1 MGVVSQVDW
10 NKTST
15 VVKTMIS
22 NWVWE
27 SAGPI
32 INQTVLY
39 VFFLLSWLSSSF
51 CKTDPVNND
60 RGKLQSLQKCQQYFS
75 ATRHENVSR
84 NCAKI
89 YVLDGIG
96 ANYFLETRNWWFST
110 QGSIVID
117 RTQLQLTYAWPQTT
131 CFCVRADRASKYP
144 PSHIL
149 MLKPTGEKIFSKYHK
164 FICKHRP
171 ANPKVSAS

>member
-1 MGVVSQVDW
+1 MRFFCFLGFLLLSAKPIQG
-10 NKTST
+10 
-15 VVKTMIS
+15 TMIEA
-22 NWVWE
+22 N
-27 SAGPI
+27 
-32 INQTVLY
+32 
-39 VFFLLSWLSSSF
+39 
-51 CKTDPVNND
+51 CKAC
-60 RGKLQSLQKCQQYFS
+60 RKCQQYFS

-89 YVLDGIG
+89 YALDGIG

-117 RTQLQLTYAWPQTT
+117 RTQLQLTYTWPQTT

-149 MLKPTGEKIFSKYHK
+149 MLKPTGEKSFQSTTNSFANTVLLIPKSQPHK
-164 FICKHRP
+164 NKFAPKKH
-171 ANPKVSAS
+171 VFGLSF